1 MNEPARRAL
10 RTAVQVLF
18 ALLAALP
25 LLADDPGVADLP
37 ALAALIAVA
46 GAVSR
51 LMSVPA
57 VERVLPP
64 WLRGRKEEDAHESQ

>member
-1 MNEPARRAL
+1 MNEPRRRAL

-25 LLADDPGVADLP
+25 LLADEPGIADLP
-37 ALAALIAVA
+37 AFAALIAVA

-57 VERVLPP
+57 VERILPP
-64 WLRGRKEEDAHESQ
+64 WLRRKEEDTHESQ